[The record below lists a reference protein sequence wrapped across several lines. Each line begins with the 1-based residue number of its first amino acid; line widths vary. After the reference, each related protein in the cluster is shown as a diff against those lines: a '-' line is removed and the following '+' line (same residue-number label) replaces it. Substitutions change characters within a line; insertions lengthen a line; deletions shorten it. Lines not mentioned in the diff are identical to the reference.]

1 MSDLVPIEQ
10 KEVVFFEGT
19 TITAVLIDGD
29 VYASINSMC
38 DALELDRQAQ
48 RRRIERSDV
57 LNDGQR
63 VAKLATQLSQAV
75 KNVAMSLSKKT
86 KRNEY
91 GGVFGELYRRYN
103 VTSYKAVPVSKFDEA
118 MAWLREWLHK
128 LESDGF

>member
-1 MSDLVPIEQ
+1 MPLCRVAGETAMSDLVPIEQ

-75 KNVAMSLSKKT
+75 
-86 KRNEY
+86 
-91 GGVFGELYRRYN
+91 
-103 VTSYKAVPVSKFDEA
+103 
-118 MAWLREWLHK
+118 
-128 LESDGF
+128 